1 MTNSNPAQTS
11 TIALSF
17 TARAYKKSQTRE
29 RLIDAARSAFID
41 RGYEAATIRDI
52 ATMADLSTG
61 AVFVTFADKADLF
74 NAVMVREKIIL
85 SQLMAKVDTQSLK
98 TREALICLM
107 GVAYDRDLDQLE
119 LVKAATAFTL
129 QRDTVSEARDRESLQ
144 PVLMT
149 LIEVIRAGIARRDVS
164 PDLDAKLCAEM
175 IWTLYQSTFRHVVF
189 GDWNVAQLIG
199 LLAAQVDV
207 LLRGFGHE
215 VQEEGRPSLGQDFD
229 DVQPLET
236 IRQMAQQAA
245 SAS

>member
-1 MTNSNPAQTS
+1 
-11 TIALSF
+11 
-17 TARAYKKSQTRE
+17 
-29 RLIDAARSAFID
+29 
-41 RGYEAATIRDI
+41 
-52 ATMADLSTG
+52 
-61 AVFVTFADKADLF
+61 
-74 NAVMVREKIIL
+74 
-85 SQLMAKVDTQSLK
+85 
-98 TREALICLM
+98 M

-207 LLRGFGHE
+207 LLRGFGHQ
-215 VQEEGRPSLGQDFD
+215 VQEEARPSLGQDFD